1 MPSIVL
7 SSWEV
12 AVPRAGFRGLLASI
26 FAALSLA
33 ASAASAASPL
43 PPEAPWL
50 TPGAAIERPL
60 TGGESHPYRIE
71 VAAGGRRL
79 VTVEQLGI
87 DVVIEGVGPDGLSL
101 PGIDSPNG
109 REGTESLLLPAPPG
123 TYRLTVRS
131 PARAVAPGR
140 YRLRVEELP
149 GDRPADRERLA
160 AEERMTAAFQ
170 LYHQGTSAARRGA
183 LAELTDALARWRALG
198 RQREEARTLFSMA
211 AIEAAIAEPR
221 PALPLFRAALALW
234 TSLGDTA
241 GEAASLN
248 GLGLGQWLVGESRE
262 ALATLGQAVALD
274 QARGDRMAE
283 ATALANLCL
292 VQHSLGDLAVAL
304 PCYER
309 ALGIFRDAGD
319 SGREALVE
327 NGIGGIYDGLGEPA
341 KALDSYGRALAVFT
355 SAGDRQGQAQALNN
369 LAVVHGELGE
379 AGPALARYAA
389 ALALFREL
397 GDRLRE
403 ASALHNLGITY
414 LGLGALERSRS
425 YLEQALDLRRATGD
439 RRGEAITL
447 LSLGAVRARSGEGQA
462 ALDLDAR
469 ALALARVVGD
479 RGTEATALALLGEE
493 RLAQGDSKAAL
504 AELSQALERV
514 RAVGDRR
521 REAAVLHQ
529 MGRAQAG
536 AGEPDRALASLGSAL
551 TLRRAVGDRAGE
563 AATLTA
569 LARVEHRLGRSPE
582 ARRRAA
588 AAVALVESLRS
599 DVGSPEL
606 RAAFLAT
613 QREAF
618 ELEIDLLMELDR
630 QEPGRGHA
638 AAALVVGE
646 RARSRTLV
654 ELLQEAG
661 ADVRQGV
668 DPDLRRRQRE
678 LAQRL
683 GAKARR
689 RVELASSSRGR
700 EPADAER
707 ELQGL
712 LAAAEEVEAEIR
724 AKSPRYASLTQPRP
738 LDAAE
743 IEALLDPGTLLL
755 EYALGEERSFL
766 WAVEPGS
773 VTGYELPG
781 RARIEAAARAA
792 YGRLRTQQQGGPE
805 ADAAVAEL
813 GRLLLGPV
821 ADRLRDGE
829 RRLVIVPD
837 GALEYIPFAAL
848 PEPGLPPDAGTAGLP
863 PPLLVRHE
871 VVSLPSAS
879 VLAVQRREL
888 AARGAAPLAV
898 AVLADPVFSRED
910 ARVAAAAAR
919 PGPAAAPRPAAPR
932 GSEWDISD
940 IAGLPG
946 LARLPATRREAESIA
961 ALVPPGE
968 ALLALDFEASRET
981 ALAPG
986 LASYRAVHFATHG
999 VIDAREPRLSGL
1011 VLSLVGADGQ
1021 PREGFLGLPDIYNL
1035 ELGAD
1040 LVVLSGCETA
1050 LGREV
1055 RGEGLV
1061 GLTRGFFY
1069 AGARRVMA
1077 SLWRVEDRATAELM
1091 ARFYRALLT
1100 AGRSPAAALR
1110 QAQLAIR
1117 AERRWHEPY
1126 FWAPFVLQGDWR

>member
-1 MPSIVL
+1 
-7 SSWEV
+7 
-12 AVPRAGFRGLLASI
+12 
-26 FAALSLA
+26 
-33 ASAASAASPL
+33 
-43 PPEAPWL
+43 
-50 TPGAAIERPL
+50 
-60 TGGESHPYRIE
+60 
-71 VAAGGRRL
+71 
-79 VTVEQLGI
+79 
-87 DVVIEGVGPDGLSL
+87 
-101 PGIDSPNG
+101 
-109 REGTESLLLPAPPG
+109 
-123 TYRLTVRS
+123 
-131 PARAVAPGR
+131 
-140 YRLRVEELP
+140 
-149 GDRPADRERLA
+149 
-160 AEERMTAAFQ
+160 
-170 LYHQGTSAARRGA
+170 
-183 LAELTDALARWRALG
+183 
-198 RQREEARTLFSMA
+198 
-211 AIEAAIAEPR
+211 
-221 PALPLFRAALALW
+221 
-234 TSLGDTA
+234 
-241 GEAASLN
+241 
-248 GLGLGQWLVGESRE
+248 
-262 ALATLGQAVALD
+262 LATLGQAVALD

-536 AGEPDRALASLGSAL
+536 AGEPERALASLGSAL

-569 LARVEHRLGRSPE
+569 LARIEHRLGRSPE

-848 PEPGLPPDAGTAGLP
+848 PEPGPSPDGGIGGMGGLP

-910 ARVAAAAAR
+910 ARVAAAA
-919 PGPAAAPRPAAPR
+919 GSPAPMAPR
-932 GSEWDISD
+932 GIEADF
-940 IAGLPG
+940 AG

-986 LASYRAVHFATHG
+986 LARYRAVHFATHG

-1069 AGARRVMA
+1069 AGARRVVA

-1117 AERRWHEPY
+1117 AERRWREPY